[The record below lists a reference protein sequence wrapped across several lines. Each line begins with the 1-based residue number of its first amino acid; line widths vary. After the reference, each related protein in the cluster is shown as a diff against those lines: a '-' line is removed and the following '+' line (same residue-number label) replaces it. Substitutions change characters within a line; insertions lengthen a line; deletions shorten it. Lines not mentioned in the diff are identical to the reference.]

1 MTAPISNGP
10 TTHGYTTMRDATRIP
25 AASVKRPSGINER
38 ALKTPGVGAP
48 AGHQL
53 FHVKRP
59 NVRFAACA
67 EKARR

>member
-1 MTAPISNGP
+1 MKLWTIIGTLMSIRRKMA
-10 TTHGYTTMRDATRIP
+10 RIP

-48 AGHQL
+48 ADRQL

-59 NVRFAACA
+59 NVRSAACA
-67 EKARR
+67 EQARR

>member
-1 MTAPISNGP
+1 MKLWTIIGTLMSIRRKIA
-10 TTHGYTTMRDATRIP
+10 RIR

-48 AGHQL
+48 AGRQL

-59 NVRFAACA
+59 NVRSAACA
-67 EKARR
+67 EQARR

>member
-1 MTAPISNGP
+1 MA
-10 TTHGYTTMRDATRIP
+10 RIP